1 MHMNNAERDARA
13 ALFARIEAE
22 VLPAAEKR
30 VEAIS
35 PLEVGE
41 IRFGARPTAKAFGA
55 DGDLRFELGRW
66 DADRFVPFGDRIMLP
81 FVPPKIDVAYP
92 KETSYLWSNA
102 LRHYTPV
109 TRRLDY
115 VEIWDYFSVKRARD
129 EDVREKALGLLA
141 SRLAKNH
148 SPERV
153 KTTCRYI
160 RYAEQY
166 VVVTGIESRE
176 FAAAGEDER
185 RALLDCING
194 KPGLSPQNAKV
205 T

>member
-1 MHMNNAERDARA
+1 MKNTERDVRA
-13 ALFARIEAE
+13 ALFARIEAKM
-22 VLPAAEKR
+22 LPAAEKR
-30 VEAIS
+30 VAAIP
-35 PLEVGE
+35 PLEVGT

-55 DGDLRFELGRW
+55 DGELRFEIGRW
-66 DADRFVPFGDRIMLP
+66 DADRFVPFGDRIMFP
-81 FVPPKIDVAYP
+81 FLPPKMDVEYP
-92 KETSYLWSNA
+92 KETSYLWTNA
-102 LRHYTPV
+102 LKHYTPV

-141 SRLAKNH
+141 SRLAKKH
-148 SPERV
+148 PAERV

-176 FAAAGEDER
+176 FAAAGAEEYKACIR
-185 RALLDCING
+185 LLNG
-194 KPGLSPQNAKV
+194 SK
-205 T
+205 